1 VCPEIQGLEM
11 KMPYA
16 DVVPLASGVGWAFS
30 LRDTAAIPDNVCK
43 EAQEAQAEERAAA
56 GRDDGFDDAYAKFFN
71 TSAGGNGTSDYGFVP
86 YYDYADDGY
95 GFDSTAFPTF
105 TAFPGF
111 SFPPGPS
118 FPAASSFPAFPS
130 ASAFP
135 SFPAAS
141 SFPAIPSAS
150 AFPSFPAASSFPAFP
165 TFPAPLAADGAD
177 GTAGTAAT
185 DTVKAGKTLP
195 QRPVVSRIP
204 VPPRQQHGRRR
215 LPVEIHL
222 GDAVDASATPTR
234 SVSAT
239 ISVSSTARPKYVA
252 GIRGCASDK

>member
-95 GFDSTAFPTF
+95 GYDSTAFPTF

-111 SFPPGPS
+111 SFPPD
-118 FPAASSFPAFPS
+118 
-130 ASAFP
+130 P

-150 AFPSFPAASSFPAFP
+150 ESAFPSFPPDDDAFP

-185 DTVKAGKTLP
+185 DTVKASKALP
-195 QRPVVSRIP
+195 QRPVASRIP

-222 GDAVDASATPTR
+222 GDAVDASVTPTR

>member
-11 KMPYA
+11 KIPYA
-16 DVVPLASGVGWAFS
+16 DVVPLASG
-30 LRDTAAIPDNVCK
+30 
-43 EAQEAQAEERAAA
+43 AA

-71 TSAGGNGTSDYGFVP
+71 TSDYGFVP

-118 FPAASSFPAFPS
+118 L
-130 ASAFP
+130 
-135 SFPAAS
+135 
-141 SFPAIPSAS
+141 
-150 AFPSFPAASSFPAFP
+150 PAASSFPAFP

-185 DTVKAGKTLP
+185 DTVKASKALP
-195 QRPVVSRIP
+195 QRPVASRIP

-252 GIRGCASDK
+252 GTRGCASDK

>member
-1 VCPEIQGLEM
+1 M

-118 FPAASSFPAFPS
+118 E
-130 ASAFP
+130 
-135 SFPAAS
+135 
-141 SFPAIPSAS
+141 
-150 AFPSFPAASSFPAFP
+150 SFPAASSFPAFP